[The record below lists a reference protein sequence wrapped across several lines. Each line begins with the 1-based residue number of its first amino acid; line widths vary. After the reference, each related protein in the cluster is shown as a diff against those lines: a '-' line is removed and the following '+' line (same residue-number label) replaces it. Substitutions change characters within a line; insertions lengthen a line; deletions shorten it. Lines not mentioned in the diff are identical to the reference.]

1 MSGSL
6 LGPETLINTDASDV
20 GLWAIFTQ
28 QTGLRTEQVF
38 TFASHTQ
45 IQANRDYS
53 TTEQESSGLG
63 CGEIEILLET
73 QKLFSGDRHSSL
85 VWVFKTQRA
94 QYSTDPMGTS
104 APRHLPYSSI
114 L

>member
-53 TTEQESSGLG
+53 TTEQESSGLWRNRDTTWNA
-63 CGEIEILLET
+63 ET
-73 QKLFSGDRHSSL
+73 FQWWQTFISGL
-85 VWVFKTQRA
+85 GF
-94 QYSTDPMGTS
+94 
-104 APRHLPYSSI
+104 
-114 L
+114 